1 MGAETVEQMLRAL
14 AAADDVV
21 ATARGALKQAEA
33 EYEAVA
39 DRVFAYLDDQGT
51 DQMRSTKAGLTVAIQ
66 ETESYSFEDFNA
78 FTAFLIRHKATEL
91 LQRRLSGPAVRALI
105 EQRDGKMIPGL
116 APYKKR
122 RLSVTKVKGT

>member
-1 MGAETVEQMLRAL
+1 MSAETVEQMLRAL

-21 ATARGALKQAEA
+21 ASARGALKQAES
-33 EYEAVA
+33 EYEAIA
-39 DRVFAYLDDQGT
+39 DRVFAYLDEQGT
-51 DQMRSTKAGLTVAIQ
+51 DQMRSKNAGLTVAIH

-78 FTAFLIRHKATEL
+78 FSAFMLRNKATEL